1 MCIVYSIYYMIVNN
15 KNIHLHLRCTCNNEE
30 IQFIRHIGHIGYVE
44 DGCTGHL
51 GGGGGKKQLE
61 VYKKEGFPYV
71 RKFINP
77 DVLYKKLVL
86 FARNGEGAEGDR
98 DKNKKRTFAI
108 HDNQGLIHT
117 HLRELLRGKGWKEVS
132 INSEYADFAWVGAT
146 IGTNYLKYDKSIYEI
161 KTILKNL
168 LVGGG
173 VKGDTDNK
181 DVITNKSCLYT
192 NMKKQFP
199 NIYKK
204 YMMKTYAYN
213 RLYDYKEG
221 DVVIIRPIG
230 AGAGGGAD
238 VYVVNTTN
246 EFNKSITK
254 LKRYKQVIITKYIVN
269 PLLLKTLSYKK
280 FHLRMYLM
288 ICTCKDGFKWHFWDR
303 GKIIT
308 AELPYVPD
316 DFTNPLIHDT
326 HFKSTHINKYFPDDL
341 NLEKSVISKLYKQMN
356 EIMEASA
363 NIIKDHAFSYP
374 ESKYAFEVFG
384 VDMMIT
390 DDFVVKLIEI
400 NARHDYGVDDL
411 KKKDGDKH
419 NHFCSSFFDWIY
431 ENAIIPVFGGDGDR
445 GRDGRKGNGRDGDGG
460 KGDEGNKFISYEQ
473 YKLDRERF
481 EIKEDIRFNGK
492 YVSIYIPNYKMDDKN
507 NIDLL
512 VDYFTEES
520 RIKAQKNKDEPSLY
534 TYYHEKNLLKD
545 AIKWLQEHNK
555 KITLG
560 TLRDSFYEF
569 KMIYN
574 ASPESTIFYI
584 LLWKQLYPNKTY
596 DEFSSMHV
604 LDGAGG
610 YGTRLLASIV
620 LNMHYIGVE
629 PNTMST
635 TGFKEMIDMFG
646 DSKKQIMYEDG
657 LPNAEGVNSIKNN
670 TMDIVMFSPPMYDG
684 EIYSNDDKQ
693 STNMFKDYNTWKNKF
708 LYESLRILWSKL
720 SIGGFIVFQSIR
732 YNLIREL
739 IEKEFKDARFLGVI
753 SRKTYSGRFKPNWI
767 WTKA

>member
-1 MCIVYSIYYMIVNN
+1 MVINN
-15 KNIHLHLRCTCNNEE
+15 KNIHLHCTCNNEE
-30 IQFIRHIGHIGYVE
+30 IHFMRHVYLNNNQDPIY
-44 DGCTGHL
+44 T
-51 GGGGGKKQLE
+51 GGGNSIREGEHLE
-61 VYKKEGFPYV
+61 VYKKYKKEGFPYV
-71 RKFINP
+71 KKFINP
-77 DVLYKKLVL
+77 KALYSKLVSY
-86 FARNGEGAEGDR
+86 AKKGDYGDQGA
-98 DKNKKRTFAI
+98 KKRTFAI

-117 HLRELLRGKGWKEVS
+117 HLRKILIGKGWQEVS

-181 DVITNKSCLYT
+181 DVITNKSCLYA

-199 NIYKK
+199 NIYKR

-221 DVVIIRPIG
+221 DVVIIRPVG

-238 VYVVNTTN
+238 VYVVNTTT

-288 ICTCKDGFKWHFWDR
+288 ICTCKEGFVWHFWDK

-341 NLEKSVISKLYKQMN
+341 NLEESVISKLYKQMN

-431 ENAIIPVFGGDGDR
+431 ENAITPVFGGDGDR
-445 GRDGRKGNGRDGDGG
+445 GNDG
-460 KGDEGNKFISYEQ
+460 KGDGGNKFISYER

-481 EIKEDIRFNGK
+481 EIREDIRFNGR

-534 TYYHEKNLLKD
+534 TYYHEKDLLKD
-545 AIKWLQEHNK
+545 AIKWLQKHNK

-635 TGFKEMIDMFG
+635 AGFKEMIDMFG

-739 IEKEFKDARFLGVI
+739 IEKEFKDAKFLGVI

-767 WTKA
+767 WTKV

>member
-1 MCIVYSIYYMIVNN
+1 MVSG
-15 KNIHLHLRCTCNNEE
+15 E
-30 IQFIRHIGHIGYVE
+30 
-44 DGCTGHL
+44 GHL
-51 GGGGGKKQLE
+51 GVSGEGHLVGGGGKEQLE
-61 VYKKEGFPYV
+61 VYKKYKKEGFPYV

-77 DVLYKKLVL
+77 DALYKKLVS
-86 FARNGEGAEGDR
+86 FAQEGNIKSGEGGEEGDSGDDR
-98 DKNKKRTFAI
+98 DGGEEGDSGGEGDKGTNIKTFAI

-117 HLRELLRGKGWKEVS
+117 HLRKILLSKGWQEVS
-132 INSEYADFAWVGAT
+132 IDDEYADFAWVGAT
-146 IGTNYLKYDKSIYEI
+146 VGTNYLKYDKSIYEI

-181 DVITNKSCLYT
+181 DVITNKSCLYA

-199 NIYKK
+199 NIYKR

-213 RLYDYKEG
+213 RLYSYKEG
-221 DVVIIRPIG
+221 DVIIIRPIG

-238 VYVVNTTN
+238 VYVVNTAN

-254 LKRYKQVIITKYIVN
+254 LRRYKQIIITKYIVN

-288 ICTCKDGFKWHFWDR
+288 ICTFKEGFEWHFWDR

-363 NIIKDHAFSYP
+363 NIIKEHTSSYP

-390 DDFVVKLIEI
+390 DDLIVKLIEI

-419 NHFCSSFFDWIY
+419 NQFCSAFFDWIY
-431 ENAIIPVFGGDGDR
+431 KNAITPVFGKKGQERNDG
-445 GRDGRKGNGRDGDGG
+445 KGDGG
-460 KGDEGNKFISYEQ
+460 NGGGNRGGNGGGNKFISYEK

-481 EIKEDIRFNGK
+481 EIREDIRFNGK
-492 YVSIYIPNYKMDDKN
+492 YISIYIPNYKIYDKN

-534 TYYHEKNLLKD
+534 TYYHEKDLLKD
-545 AIKWLQEHNK
+545 AIKWLEKHNK

-574 ASPESTIFYI
+574 ASPESTTFYI

-635 TGFKEMIDMFG
+635 AGFKEMIEMFG

-657 LPNAEGVNSIKNN
+657 LPNAVGVNSIKNN

-739 IEKEFKDARFLGVI
+739 IEKEFEDARFLGVI

-767 WTKA
+767 WTKV

>member
-1 MCIVYSIYYMIVNN
+1 MVINN
-15 KNIHLHLRCTCNNEE
+15 KNIHLHCTCNNEE
-30 IQFIRHIGHIGYVE
+30 IHFMRYVYLNHNQDHE
-44 DGCTGHL
+44 YMGK
-51 GGGGGKKQLE
+51 GGGNGGYLE
-61 VYKKEGFPYV
+61 VYKKYKKEGFPYV

-77 DVLYKKLVL
+77 KALYAKLVSY
-86 FARNGEGAEGDR
+86 AKKEAVGQ
-98 DKNKKRTFAI
+98 KKRTFAI

-117 HLRELLRGKGWKEVS
+117 HLREILLDRKWQEVL

-146 IGTNYLKYDKSIYEI
+146 VGTNYLKYDKSIYEI

-168 LVGGG
+168 LIGGG

-288 ICTCKDGFKWHFWDR
+288 ICTFKEGFEWHFWNK

-308 AELPYVPD
+308 AELPYIPD

-341 NLEKSVISKLYKQMN
+341 NLEESVISKLYKQMN

-363 NIIKDHAFSYP
+363 NIIKKHTFSYP
-374 ESKYAFEVFG
+374 ESKYAFEIFG

-411 KKKDGDKH
+411 KKENGNKH
-419 NHFCSSFFDWIY
+419 NQFCSDFFDWIY
-431 ENAIIPVFGGDGDR
+431 ENAITPVFGGDGEE
-445 GRDGRKGNGRDGDGG
+445 DGS
-460 KGDEGNKFISYEQ
+460 KFISYEK

-481 EIKEDIRFNGK
+481 EIREDIRFNGK
-492 YVSIYIPNYKMDDKN
+492 YISIYIPNYKIYDKN

-520 RIKAQKNKDEPSLY
+520 RIKAQKNKDESSLY
-534 TYYHEKNLLKD
+534 TYYHETNLLKD

-574 ASPESTIFYI
+574 ASPESTTFYI
-584 LLWKQLYPNKTY
+584 LLWKLLYPNKTY
-596 DEFSSMHV
+596 DDFSKLHV

-620 LNMHYIGVE
+620 LNMHYVGVE

-635 TGFKEMIDMFG
+635 AGFKEMIEIFG
-646 DSKKQIMYEDG
+646 DSKKQTMYEDG

-684 EIYSNDDKQ
+684 EVYSNDDKQ
-693 STNMFKDYNTWKNKF
+693 STNMFKDYDTWKNKF

-720 SIGGFIVFQSIR
+720 SYGGFIVFQSIR

-739 IEKEFKDARFLGVI
+739 IEKEFKDAKFLGVI

-767 WTKA
+767 WTKV

>member
-1 MCIVYSIYYMIVNN
+1 
-15 KNIHLHLRCTCNNEE
+15 
-30 IQFIRHIGHIGYVE
+30 
-44 DGCTGHL
+44 
-51 GGGGGKKQLE
+51 LE
-61 VYKKEGFPYV
+61 KYKKEGFPYV

-77 DVLYKKLVL
+77 EVLYKKLVSY
-86 FARNGEGAEGDR
+86 AQMDGKGEGDKEG
-98 DKNKKRTFAI
+98 RTFAI

-117 HLRELLRGKGWKEVS
+117 HLRKILLSKGWLEVS
-132 INSEYADFAWVGAT
+132 IDNEYADFAWVGAT
-146 IGTNYLKYDKSIYEI
+146 VGTNYLKYDKSIYEI

-199 NIYKK
+199 SIYKK
-204 YMMKTYAYN
+204 YMMKTYAWN
-213 RLYDYKEG
+213 KLYSYRDG
-221 DVVIIRPIG
+221 DVVIIRPVG
-230 AGAGGGAD
+230 PGAGGGAD

-254 LKRYKQVIITKYIVN
+254 LKRYKQVIITNYIVN
-269 PLLLKTLSYKK
+269 PLLLKSLSYKK

-288 ICTCKDGFKWHFWDR
+288 ICTFKNGFEWHFWNK

-316 DFTNPLIHDT
+316 DYTNPLIHDT
-326 HFKSTHINKYFPDDL
+326 HFKSTHINKYFPEDL
-341 NLEKSVISKLYKQMN
+341 HLEGSVISKLYKQMN

-363 NIIKDHAFSYP
+363 NIIKKHTFSYP

-411 KKKDGDKH
+411 KKENGDKH
-419 NHFCSSFFDWIY
+419 NQFCSSFFDWIY
-431 ENAIIPVFGGDGDR
+431 ENAITPVFDGNSGSSSDE
-445 GRDGRKGNGRDGDGG
+445 GDGG
-460 KGDEGNKFISYEQ
+460 SSSSSDEGGSSKGDGGSSSSKGSKFISYDK

-492 YVSIYIPNYKMDDKN
+492 YISIYIPNYKMDDKD

-545 AIKWLQEHNK
+545 AIQWLEKHNK

-596 DEFSSMHV
+596 DEFSSIRV

-620 LNMHYIGVE
+620 FNMYYIGVE

-635 TGFKEMIDMFG
+635 AGFKEMIEMFG

-720 SIGGFIVFQSIR
+720 RHGGFIVFQSIR

-739 IEKEFKDARFLGVI
+739 IEKEFKDAKFLGVI

-767 WTKA
+767 WTKVED